1 MILTMY
7 NGKGGVGKT
16 TNTMHVGAAL
26 AKLGHSVLL
35 IDFDPQIS
43 LTECCGIEDSTYT
56 IKNLLD
62 GTGTPLLRKRSEN
75 YTVLAGSIDLHA
87 SDYKA
92 DSLKKIIKNW
102 NSSYE
107 YIIIDCPP
115 THLNEKELTLP
126 EIALNA
132 CSQFIIPLTPSFT
145 PVKNAFKVLD
155 SILAIVKPNNQN
167 IKFFGFFFCLVQ
179 SAATKKNGIFFD
191 KIKSK
196 APDFLF
202 ESTIRQDV
210 EIEYASWEGKTIFQ
224 HKPNSNSGNDFI
236 ELSKEIIKRYK
247 DGKK

>member
-35 IDFDPQIS
+35 IDFDPQLS

-56 IKNLLD
+56 VKNLLD
-62 GTGTPLLRKRSEN
+62 NTGTPVLRTRSEN
-75 YTVLAGSIDLHA
+75 YTVLAGSKDLHA

-92 DSLKKIIKNW
+92 DSLRRIIQNW

-115 THLNEKELTLP
+115 THLNEKQITLP

-132 CSQFIIPLTPSFT
+132 CTRFIIPLTPSYT

-155 SILAIVKPNNQN
+155 SILGIVKPNNPN

-179 SAATKKNGIFFD
+179 SAATKKNRIFFD
-191 KIKSK
+191 KIKSQ
-196 APDFLF
+196 APAYLF
-202 ESTIRQDV
+202 KSTIRQDV
-210 EIEYASWEGKTIFQ
+210 EIEYASWKGETIFQ

-236 ELSKEIIKRYK
+236 ELSKELIKRAK
-247 DGKK
+247 NEKK